1 MTDGLTEYRIVDI
14 VDEIAMGPFG
24 SNIKAECFVESGV
37 PVFNGSNLTGFSTND
52 NALRFVTTEKAKEL
66 GNAIAKRGDVVVTH
80 RGTLGQIAYI
90 PDDSA
95 YDQYV
100 ISQSQF
106 RVRLNTEI
114 CLPEYLVYYFHTPEG
129 QWKILSNKTQTG
141 VPALGRPTS
150 TFKKLTIPLP
160 GSVVQ
165 KKVVTLL
172 DSIQRKIGLNNRI
185 NGYLSELCDAV
196 YANFIREKRGI
207 DWHDGTL
214 SELIEIKY
222 GKAHKNLADGPYPV
236 YGSGGYMRSVEKPLS
251 SGESVLIPRKGSL
264 NHVMYVDEDFWTVD
278 TMFFTIPRM
287 PGAAK
292 YAYQYVKGLDLAS
305 MNAGSAVPSMTVD
318 ILNGLQLAIPCKEA
332 LDELDSELQPTYSLI
347 AQIRAE
353 SKVLVELRDSLLPK
367 LMSGEI
373 DTSKIDL
380 TQLNSHLSGC

>member
-1 MTDGLTEYRIVDI
+1 MIDGLTEYRIVDI

-347 AQIRAE
+347 AQIGAE

>member
-1 MTDGLTEYRIVDI
+1 MTDGLMEYRIVDI

>member
-1 MTDGLTEYRIVDI
+1 MGCKNVCIGDVATYRKDSIKPVAGVTYRCYSLPAFDNCRSPEILDGSEILSSKLKIEKGDILVNKLNMRFKRIWPLNELDDNSVCSTEFLPLHPKESVD
-14 VDEIAMGPFG
+14 
-24 SNIKAECFVESGV
+24 
-37 PVFNGSNLTGFSTND
+37 PVFLLYTLLSDSFT
-52 NALRFVTTEKAKEL
+52 KEL
-66 GNAIAKRGDVVVTH
+66 SGMRT
-80 RGTLGQIAYI
+80 GTSGSHQRVKPEWVLGYRFDL
-90 PDDSA
+90 PD
-95 YDQYV
+95 
-100 ISQSQF
+100 
-106 RVRLNTEI
+106 
-114 CLPEYLVYYFHTPEG
+114 
-129 QWKILSNKTQTG
+129 
-141 VPALGRPTS
+141 
-150 TFKKLTIPLP
+150 
-160 GSVVQ
+160 
-165 KKVVTLL
+165 L
-172 DSIQRKIGLNNRI
+172 DCQRKIGIVLAAIDLKIACNAKI

-373 DTSKIDL
+373 DVSKIDL
-380 TQLNSHLSGC
+380 KQLNSHLSDY

>member
-14 VDEIAMGPFG
+14 IDEIAMGPFG

-52 NALRFVTTEKAKEL
+52 NALRFVTAEKAKEL

-150 TFKKLTIPLP
+150 TFKKLIIPLP

-353 SKVLVELRDSLLPK
+353 SKVFVELRDSLLPK

-373 DTSKIDL
+373 DVSKVDL
-380 TQLNSHLSGC
+380 TQLNSHLS

>member
-1 MTDGLTEYRIVDI
+1 MGCRPLGECIESVIDHRGLTPKKLGGDWAHSGHR
-14 VDEIAMGPFG
+14 AL
-24 SNIKAECFVESGV
+24 SAKNIKNGALVQEGSMNRVSDEMYYRWMTEEVE
-37 PVFNGSNLTGFSTND
+37 
-52 NALRFVTTEKAKEL
+52 
-66 GNAIAKRGDVVVTH
+66 RGDVFITSEAPFGEVLYWDSDEKLVLSQRIFGLKVNRDVCDSRYLYYWMRSPFFQGELRGRATGTTVTGLRQPELLKCMVH
-80 RGTLGQIAYI
+80 LPPRDVQAAIAHILGTI
-90 PDDSA
+90 DD
-95 YDQYV
+95 
-100 ISQSQF
+100 
-106 RVRLNTEI
+106 
-114 CLPEYLVYYFHTPEG
+114 
-129 QWKILSNKTQTG
+129 KIMFNNQT
-141 VPALGRPTS
+141 
-150 TFKKLTIPLP
+150 
-160 GSVVQ
+160 
-165 KKVVTLL
+165 
-172 DSIQRKIGLNNRI
+172 

-305 MNAGSAVPSMTVD
+305 MNAGSAVPSVTVD

-380 TQLNSHLSGC
+380 TQLNSHLSDY